1 MPVFQIQYEQDYSRL
16 IPAIEIDARSDNPAI
31 RNQTGAVI
39 KAYNDSILATINL
52 NSLVYK
58 VETDTGNLAGYFV
71 LQVDPSNQTV
81 VLSRLVTRPAFKV
94 SVTQISSEIKQFIT
108 NGGYKQD
115 YLF

>member
-1 MPVFQIQYEQDYSRL
+1 MIFNFIYEQDFKRL
-16 IPAIEIDARSDNPAI
+16 IPAIEIDVRASNPAI

-39 KAYNDSILATINL
+39 KSYTDSILATLNL

-58 VETDTGNLAGYFV
+58 VETDSGNLAAYFV
-71 LQVDPSNQTV
+71 LQVDPPSQTV
-81 VLSRLVTRPAFKV
+81 TISRLVTRPAFNV
-94 SVTQISSEIKQFIT
+94 SVTQISSDIKQFIT